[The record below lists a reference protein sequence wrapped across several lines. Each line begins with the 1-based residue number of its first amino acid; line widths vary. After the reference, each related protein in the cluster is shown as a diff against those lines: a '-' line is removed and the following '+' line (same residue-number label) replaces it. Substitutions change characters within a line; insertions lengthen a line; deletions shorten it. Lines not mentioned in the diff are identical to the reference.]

1 MSQRGTERAARL
13 IPWALWVL
21 FSVCALAQGSTD
33 GHRRDEAT
41 LQLSVSCTKTSFTE
55 NEPVVLDVKLINNSA
70 QNLSIFGQLLW
81 GHAGGLTLHVIN
93 GNGETVSSKQLDH
106 DILVPSLLGKPSAYV
121 ILYPGHFLGVR
132 REDTVENLFRRPGEY
147 SVVAKYQSPVPTRYA
162 HMENFWGREK
172 GAISSEPLKIE
183 VKSW

>member
-55 NEPVVLDVKLINNSA
+55 NEP
-70 QNLSIFGQLLW
+70 GW
-81 GHAGGLTLHVIN
+81 GIHLTQVTPTSCVW
-93 GNGETVSSKQLDH
+93 GSER
-106 DILVPSLLGKPSAYV
+106 
-121 ILYPGHFLGVR
+121 LGVPVGDDRAIR
-132 REDTVENLFRRPGEY
+132 RRLHSDRLLNQPVEQLAP
-147 SVVAKYQSPVPTRYA
+147 AT
-162 HMENFWGREK
+162 
-172 GAISSEPLKIE
+172 
-183 VKSW
+183 